1 MQSRTLPYLLIL
13 PSLLLAAVV
22 IFWPVVHLVEI
33 ASHDVNRFG
42 QLRDFNNGA
51 NFTALFATPD
61 FLNAVWRTAVW
72 TVAVVGGALIVSI
85 PVAVILNMDFY
96 GRSVARVIVMLPWA
110 VSLTMTAIVWRWA
123 LNGESG
129 MLNSALRNLGLI
141 DSNIQWLA
149 SAATAFPMQI
159 LVGILVTVP
168 FTTTIFLGGLSSI
181 PDDLYEASS
190 LEGASLWQQ
199 FREITFPL
207 LKPFVNIAI
216 VLNTIYVFNSFPIIW
231 VMTQGGPANSTDI
244 LVTHLY
250 KLAFRLGKLERP
262 PPYRSS
268 CWRYCS
274 SSPRSIS
281 ALQCGE
287 NVHDRLKIETH
298 DRCLGRSVAAYRADA
313 VSLCGNVSHRRQTA
327 AGSSFSNVVAKQLS
341 LAELFGNVGPDQIR
355 ASASELALRIS
366 HCFRGRDHHFHS
378 CSLCDVALSLCGSRL
393 VPPIPARLADDLPI
407 VLVLGLFGCSP
418 LMG

>member
-1 MQSRTLPYLLIL
+1 MQSRTLPYFLIL

-22 IFWPVVHLVEI
+22 IFWPIVNLIEI
-33 ASHDVNRFG
+33 ATHDVNRFG
-42 QLRDFNNGA
+42 QLRDFNGAA
-51 NFTALFATPD
+51 NFSALFASPD
-61 FLNAVWRTAVW
+61 FINAIWRTGFW
-72 TVAVVGGALIVSI
+72 TVAVVGGALLVSI
-85 PVAVILNMDFY
+85 PVAIILNMDFY

-149 SAATAFPMQI
+149 SATTAFPMQI

-207 LKPFVNIAI
+207 LKPFINIAI

-231 VMTQGGPANSTDI
+231 VMTQGGPANTTDI

-250 KLAFRLGKLERP
+250 KLAFRLGKL
-262 PPYRSS
+262 
-268 CWRYCS
+268 
-274 SSPRSIS
+274 
-281 ALQCGE
+281 GE
-287 NVHDRLKIETH
+287 A
-298 DRCLGRSVAAYRADA
+298 SA
-313 VSLCGNVSHRRQTA
+313 VSLIMLGILLVFTA
-327 AGSSFSNVVAKQLS
+327 
-341 LAELFGNVGPDQIR
+341 IY
-355 ASASELALRIS
+355 I
-366 HCFRGRDHHFHS
+366 
-378 CSLCDVALSLCGSRL
+378 
-393 VPPIPARLADDLPI
+393 RLAMRKEPA
-407 VLVLGLFGCSP
+407 
-418 LMG
+418 

>member
-1 MQSRTLPYLLIL
+1 MQNRFLPYYLIL

-22 IFWPVVHLVEI
+22 IFWPVVHLIEI
-33 ASHDVNRFG
+33 ATHDVNRFG
-42 QLRDFNNGA
+42 QLRDFNGVA

-61 FLNAVWRTAVW
+61 FMNALWRTGFW
-72 TVAVVGGALIVSI
+72 TIAVVGGALIISI
-85 PVAVILNMDFY
+85 PVAIILNMDFY

-129 MLNSALRNLGLI
+129 MLNSALRGMGLI

-181 PDDLYEASS
+181 PEYLYEASA

-207 LKPFVNIAI
+207 LKPFINIAI

-250 KLAFRLGKLERP
+250 KLAFRLGKL
-262 PPYRSS
+262 
-268 CWRYCS
+268 
-274 SSPRSIS
+274 
-281 ALQCGE
+281 GE
-287 NVHDRLKIETH
+287 A
-298 DRCLGRSVAAYRADA
+298 SA
-313 VSLCGNVSHRRQTA
+313 VSLIMLAILLVFTA
-327 AGSSFSNVVAKQLS
+327 LYIRLS
-341 LAELFGNVGPDQIR
+341 MR
-355 ASASELALRIS
+355 SE
-366 HCFRGRDHHFHS
+366 
-378 CSLCDVALSLCGSRL
+378 
-393 VPPIPARLADDLPI
+393 PT
-407 VLVLGLFGCSP
+407 
-418 LMG
+418 

>member
-1 MQSRTLPYLLIL
+1 MQNRFLPYYLIL

-22 IFWPVVHLVEI
+22 IFWPVVHLIEI
-33 ASHDVNRFG
+33 ATHDVNRFG
-42 QLRDFNNGA
+42 QLRDFNGVA

-61 FLNAVWRTAVW
+61 FMNALWRTGFW
-72 TVAVVGGALIVSI
+72 TIAVVGGALIISI
-85 PVAVILNMDFY
+85 PVAIILNMDFY

-129 MLNSALRNLGLI
+129 MLNSALRGMGLI

-181 PDDLYEASS
+181 PEDLYEASA
-190 LEGASLWQQ
+190 LEGASLCQQ

-207 LKPFVNIAI
+207 LKPFINIAI

-250 KLAFRLGKLERP
+250 KLAFRLGKL
-262 PPYRSS
+262 
-268 CWRYCS
+268 
-274 SSPRSIS
+274 
-281 ALQCGE
+281 GE
-287 NVHDRLKIETH
+287 
-298 DRCLGRSVAAYRADA
+298 
-313 VSLCGNVSHRRQTA
+313 
-327 AGSSFSNVVAKQLS
+327 
-341 LAELFGNVGPDQIR
+341 
-355 ASASELALRIS
+355 ASAISLIMLAILLVFTALYIRLSMRSE
-366 HCFRGRDHHFHS
+366 
-378 CSLCDVALSLCGSRL
+378 
-393 VPPIPARLADDLPI
+393 PT
-407 VLVLGLFGCSP
+407 
-418 LMG
+418 